1 MLGSSDLLTFVLT
14 SDAARAKKFYSE
26 TLGLKFI
33 NQDEYALVFDANG
46 TTIRVTIMPG
56 HTPTE
61 HPVLGWKVPDI
72 AATVD
77 GLVKAGVKFEKY
89 SFLEQDALGVW
100 SAPDGATKIAW
111 FKDPDGNVLSVA
123 QE

>member
-14 SDAARAKKFYSE
+14 SDAARAKKFYGE
-26 TLGLKFI
+26 TLGLKFV
-33 NQDEYALVFDANG
+33 NQDDYALVFDANG
-46 TTIRVTIMPG
+46 TTLRVTIMPG

-72 AATVD
+72 AATAAA
-77 GLVKAGVKFEKY
+77 LAKAGVTFEKY

-100 SAPDGATKIAW
+100 SSPDGATKVAW
-111 FKDPDGNVLSVA
+111 FKDPDGNVLSVT
-123 QE
+123 Q

>member
-26 TLGLKFI
+26 TLGLKFV

-72 AATVD
+72 ATTVD
-77 GLVKAGVKFEKY
+77 GLAKAGVKFEKY
-89 SFLEQDALGVW
+89 SFLEQDALGIW